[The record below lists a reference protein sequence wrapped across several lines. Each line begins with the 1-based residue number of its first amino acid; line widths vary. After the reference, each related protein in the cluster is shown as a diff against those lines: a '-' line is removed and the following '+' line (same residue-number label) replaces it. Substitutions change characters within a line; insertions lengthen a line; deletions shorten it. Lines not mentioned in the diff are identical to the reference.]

1 MSLWLHKTEKLQRNR
16 GNRGANYYDFMMGKG
31 LYFKQHGLVLFKL
44 TFRQIF
50 KRLESIKKFISTYNF
65 MLRLTELAILQV

>member
-1 MSLWLHKTEKLQRNR
+1 MSLRLHKTEKLQRNG
-16 GNRGANYYDFMMGKG
+16 GNRGANYYDFMIGKG

-50 KRLESIKKFISTYNF
+50 KRLESIKKIIST
-65 MLRLTELAILQV
+65 